1 MTNSMQLDIVSAE
14 TEIFSGSVSA
24 VFAPAIVGDVGIYPQ
39 HTPLVTRLKPGELK
53 IEVEGED
60 DRYIYVSG
68 GMLEVQPDVVTVL
81 SDTAIRAEDLDE
93 NMALQAKQHAE
104 ELLKDKQSEVDSA
117 RALAELA
124 EAAAQLRMIEKFRK
138 GKV

>member
-1 MTNSMQLDIVSAE
+1 MQLDIVSAE
-14 TEIFSGSVSA
+14 TEIFSGTVNA
-24 VFAPAIVGDVGIYPQ
+24 VFAPAIIGDVGIYPQ

-53 IEVEGED
+53 IEVDGEED
-60 DRYIYVSG
+60 HYIYVSG

-93 NMALQAKQHAE
+93 NMAMEAKQKAE
-104 ELLKDKQSEVDSA
+104 EMLSDKQSEIDSA

-124 EAAAQLRMIEKFRK
+124 EAAAQLRMIEKLRK
-138 GKV
+138 G

>member
-1 MTNSMQLDIVSAE
+1 MANTMQLDIVSAE
-14 TEIFSGSVSA
+14 TEIYSGA
-24 VFAPAIVGDVGIYPQ
+24 VNAVIAPAIVGDVGIFPQ

-60 DRYIYVSG
+60 DLFIYVSG
-68 GMLEVQPDVVTVL
+68 GMIEVQPDVVTVL

-93 NMALQAKQHAE
+93 SMALEAKQRAE
-104 ELLKDKQSEVDSA
+104 EALKDKQSEVDSA

-124 EAAAQLRMIEKFRK
+124 EAAAQLRMIEKLRK
-138 GKV
+138 GL

>member
-1 MTNSMQLDIVSAE
+1 MATTMQLDIVSAE
-14 TEIFSGSVSA
+14 TEIFSGTVNA

-53 IEVEGED
+53 IEVDGEE
-60 DRYIYVSG
+60 DRFIFVSG

-93 NMALQAKQHAE
+93 TMALEAKQHAE
-104 ELLKDKQSEVDSA
+104 ELLKDKKSEVDSA

>member
-1 MTNSMQLDIVSAE
+1 MSNTMQLDIVSAE
-14 TEIFSGSVSA
+14 TEIFSGTVNA
-24 VFAPAIVGDVGIYPQ
+24 VFAPAIIGDVGIYPQ

-53 IEVEGED
+53 IEMDGEED
-60 DRYIYVSG
+60 HYIYVSG

-93 NMALQAKQHAE
+93 NMAMEAKQKAE
-104 ELLKDKQSEVDSA
+104 EMLSDKQSEIDSA

-124 EAAAQLRMIEKFRK
+124 EAAAQLRMIEKLRK
-138 GKV
+138 G

>member
-1 MTNSMQLDIVSAE
+1 MATMRLDIVSAE
-14 TEIFSGSVSA
+14 SEIYTGTVNA
-24 VFAPAIVGDVGIYPQ
+24 VFAPAIMGDVGIYPQ

-53 IEVEGED
+53 IEIDGEED
-60 DRYIYVSG
+60 QYIYVSG

-93 NMALQAKQHAE
+93 SMALEARQQAE
-104 ELLKDKQSEVDSA
+104 ESLADKQADIDSA

-124 EAAAQLRMIEKFRK
+124 ESAAQLRMIEKLRK
-138 GKV
+138 MKI